1 MVDIKNVIWK
11 LQNRPVL
18 WQGGRIEKKT
28 EQNYNIPKHTESG
41 NNIQIL
47 LDCNHRKGVS
57 TMNWI
62 QGIQRA
68 IDYVEVNITEE
79 IDYEE
84 TARQAYSSPFH
95 FQRVFGILCGMSLGD
110 YIRMRRI
117 SLAGEELSKG
127 NAKIIDIALK
137 YGYDAPESFSR
148 AFTRFHGI
156 SPSEAKRG
164 GKVKIFTPLS
174 VKLTLTGGSKMD
186 YRIEKR
192 DAFQV
197 VCKRKR
203 VGKPQTANAT
213 PDITAM
219 WQEYG
224 MDGTVKK
231 LIGCMPENPV
241 MKGLLGIC
249 FSSELNAKQFPYG
262 IGVEYDGREIDDDL
276 EVVTI
281 PANTYAV
288 FTSKGKMPDAFIK
301 TYNRI
306 VTEFFPQSSQYEYA
320 ENVEF
325 EVYSSADISDPNY
338 HCEIWIAV
346 NEKK

>member
-1 MVDIKNVIWK
+1 
-11 LQNRPVL
+11 
-18 WQGGRIEKKT
+18 
-28 EQNYNIPKHTESG
+28 
-41 NNIQIL
+41 
-47 LDCNHRKGVS
+47 
-57 TMNWI
+57 MNWI

-68 IDYVEVNITEE
+68 IDYVEANITEE
-79 IDYEE
+79 IDFEE
-84 TARQAYSSPFH
+84 AAKQAYSSSFH
-95 FQRVFGILCGMSLGD
+95 FQRVFSILCGHSLGE
-110 YIRMRRI
+110 YIRMRRL

-127 NAKIIDIALK
+127 NAKIVDIALK
-137 YGYDAPESFSR
+137 YGYDTPESFSR

-156 SPSEAKRG
+156 APSEVKCG

-174 VKLTLTGGSKMD
+174 VKLILTGGSKMD

-203 VGKPQTANAT
+203 VEKPQSGAAT
-213 PDITAM
+213 QEITAM

-224 MDGTVKK
+224 ADGTMAR
-231 LIGCMPENPV
+231 LISHLPKEPV

-249 FSSELNAKQFPYG
+249 FSAELNAKQFPYG
-262 IGVEYDGREIDDDL
+262 IGVEYDGREIEDDL

-288 FTSKGKMPDAFIK
+288 FTSKGKMPDAFIE

-306 VTEFFPQSSQYEYA
+306 VTEFFPQSTQYEYA

-325 EVYSSADISDPNY
+325 EVYSSEDVTDPNY
-338 HCEIWIAV
+338 QCEIWIAV
-346 NEKK
+346 KEKAEG

>member
-1 MVDIKNVIWK
+1 
-11 LQNRPVL
+11 
-18 WQGGRIEKKT
+18 
-28 EQNYNIPKHTESG
+28 
-41 NNIQIL
+41 
-47 LDCNHRKGVS
+47 
-57 TMNWI
+57 MNWI

-68 IDYVEVNITEE
+68 IDYVEANITEE
-79 IDYEE
+79 IDFEE
-84 TARQAYSSPFH
+84 AARQACSSSFH
-95 FQRVFGILCGMSLGD
+95 FQRVFGILCGLSLGD
-110 YIRMRRI
+110 YIRMRRL

-127 NAKIIDIALK
+127 HAKVIDIALK
-137 YGYDAPESFSR
+137 YGYDTPESFSR

-156 SPSEAKRG
+156 APSEAKHG
-164 GKVKIFTPLS
+164 GKVRIFTPLS
-174 VKLTLTGGSKMD
+174 VKLILTGGSKMD

-203 VGKPQTANAT
+203 VGKPLSAEAT

-224 MDGTVKK
+224 ADGTMAR
-231 LIGCMPENPV
+231 LIACLPKEAG

-262 IGVEYDGREIDDDL
+262 IGVEYDGRNVDEDL

-288 FTSKGKMPDAFIK
+288 FTSKGKMPDAFIE
-301 TYNRI
+301 TYHRI
-306 VTEFFPQSSQYEYA
+306 VTEFFPQSTQYEYA

-325 EVYSSADISDPNY
+325 EVYSSEDVTNPDY
-338 HCEIWIAV
+338 QCEIWIAV
-346 NEKK
+346 KEREA

>member
-1 MVDIKNVIWK
+1 
-11 LQNRPVL
+11 
-18 WQGGRIEKKT
+18 
-28 EQNYNIPKHTESG
+28 
-41 NNIQIL
+41 
-47 LDCNHRKGVS
+47 
-57 TMNWI
+57 
-62 QGIQRA
+62 
-68 IDYVEVNITEE
+68 
-79 IDYEE
+79 
-84 TARQAYSSPFH
+84 
-95 FQRVFGILCGMSLGD
+95 
-110 YIRMRRI
+110 MRRL
-117 SLAGEELSKG
+117 SLAGEELSRG

-137 YGYDAPESFSR
+137 YGYDTPESFSR

-156 SPSEAKRG
+156 SPSEAKHG

-192 DAFQV
+192 DAFEV
-197 VCKRKR
+197 VCKRKK

-213 PDITAM
+213 HDITAM

-224 MDGTVKK
+224 ADGTMER
-231 LIGCMPENPV
+231 LISYMPENPV
-241 MKGLLGIC
+241 MRGLLGIC

-262 IGVEYDGREIDDDL
+262 IGVEYDGRKIDSDF

-288 FTSKGKMPDAFIK
+288 FTSKGKMPDAFIE
-301 TYNRI
+301 TYHRI

-325 EVYSSADISDPNY
+325 EVYSSADTSNPDY
-338 HCEIWIAV
+338 RCEIWIAV
-346 NEKK
+346 NEKAE

>member
-1 MVDIKNVIWK
+1 
-11 LQNRPVL
+11 
-18 WQGGRIEKKT
+18 
-28 EQNYNIPKHTESG
+28 
-41 NNIQIL
+41 
-47 LDCNHRKGVS
+47 
-57 TMNWI
+57 MNWI

-68 IDYVEVNITEE
+68 IDYVEANITEE
-79 IDYEE
+79 IDFEE
-84 TARQAYSSPFH
+84 AAKQACSSSFH
-95 FQRVFGILCGMSLGD
+95 FQRVFGILCGLSLGD
-110 YIRMRRI
+110 YIRMRRL

-127 NAKIIDIALK
+127 HAKVIDIALK
-137 YGYDAPESFSR
+137 YGYDTPESFSR

-156 SPSEAKRG
+156 APSEAKHG
-164 GKVKIFTPLS
+164 GKVRIFTPLS
-174 VKLTLTGGSKMD
+174 VKLILTGGSKMD

-197 VCKRKR
+197 VCKRKS
-203 VGKPQTANAT
+203 VGKPQPSAAP

-224 MDGTVKK
+224 ADGTMAR
-231 LIGCMPENPV
+231 LIACLPKEPV

-262 IGVEYDGREIDDDL
+262 IGVEYDGRKVDEDL

-288 FTSKGKMPDAFIK
+288 FTSKGKMPDAFIE
-301 TYNRI
+301 TYHRI
-306 VTEFFPQSSQYEYA
+306 VTEFFPQSTQYEYA

-325 EVYSSADISDPNY
+325 EVYSSEDVTNPDY
-338 HCEIWIAV
+338 QCEIWIAV
-346 NEKK
+346 KEREA